1 MYNIAMEPGTG
12 TGLTEIDVRGQ
23 RSSVLVSRSKMVLKR
38 QCLVGAQARRS
49 VVKYYYWGWQLQ

>member
-38 QCLVGAQARRS
+38 QCLVGFQARRS
-49 VVKYYYWGWQLQ
+49 VVKYY